1 MFYDGIE
8 IPQAA
13 TYQLLFFVRRIV
25 AVFSLVYIDLFSA
38 QILINQLMSIIVV
51 IFLINYRPM
60 TESRLQRNEFINESA
75 MIFITD
81 TLFLY
86 TDWVTTPYY

>member
-13 TYQLLFFVRRIV
+13 SYQLLFFVRRIV
-25 AVFSLVYIDLFSA
+25 VVISFVFIDLFSA

-51 IFLINYRPM
+51 ILLMKYKPM
-60 TESRLQRNEFINESA
+60 TENRLLRNEFINESA

-81 TLFLY
+81 SLFLC
-86 TDWVTTPYY
+86 TDWVITPT